1 MTACFLSASINRRDE
16 RSLTIMMERAVPAL
30 AASPFTMEIEA
41 EDQDQLFE
49 AIVRF
54 SHGLGDPFRV
64 SAIRLAENAICAEL
78 DVSPSPTDP
87 QRLH

>member
-1 MTACFLSASINRRDE
+1 MTTIFLSAEITRRDE
-16 RSLTIMMERAVPAL
+16 RPLANIMERAVPAL

-54 SHGLGDPFRV
+54 SHSLGDPFRV
-64 SAIRLAENAICAEL
+64 AEIRLAEDAVCAEL
-78 DVSPSPTDP
+78 DVNPRPTDP
-87 QRLH
+87 RRLH